1 MKKAVGIA
9 MVMMLIAN
17 NEIFS
22 LAVLSLLSIAGLY
35 YITKKGVV

>member
-9 MVMMLIAN
+9 LVMMLIAN

-22 LAVLSLLSIAGLY
+22 LAVLSVLSIAGLY
-35 YITKKGVV
+35 YIATKGVI